1 MGGSL
6 GSSGKT
12 WASKR
17 ERNRAEHCVF
27 LEPVPECYSLV
38 GTFNVAGICESC
50 YNFIGTRRIA
60 RACFVLP
67 SLCWLRRKL
76 RDMHSK
82 DKIVVIAYRCRR
94 GLLKNEVRPDRVR
107 SPCRVVTVISF
118 LAICRCH
125 SNVGWRNLGF
135 RFSSFLG
142 LCSPIRIAT
151 ERRC

>member
-82 DKIVVIAYRCRR
+82 DKIVV
-94 GLLKNEVRPDRVR
+94 K
-107 SPCRVVTVISF
+107 
-118 LAICRCH
+118 
-125 SNVGWRNLGF
+125 
-135 RFSSFLG
+135 
-142 LCSPIRIAT
+142 RIGAVEGCLRT
-151 ERRC
+151 KSGQIE